1 MGDIVSFLVPHHG
14 ASSSSAAYYYAP
26 DDYANDDADGGDDGY
41 DDGYDDDGYDD
52 PSMLFR
58 AVGACMFL
66 FGLGV
71 GGEYPVSAVSA
82 VSASERVM
90 SSSSSLCRRAV
101 HRCAHCKIASV
112 PTLMA
117 VRWSRSVA
125 ARGGVGGGG

>member
-26 DDYANDDADGGDDGY
+26 DNYANDDADGGDDGY

-90 SSSSSLCRRAV
+90 SSSSSSSCAQRLQCRRGD
-101 HRCAHCKIASV
+101 ASRR
-112 PTLMA
+112 
-117 VRWSRSVA
+117 VRGRSLP
-125 ARGGVGGGG
+125 